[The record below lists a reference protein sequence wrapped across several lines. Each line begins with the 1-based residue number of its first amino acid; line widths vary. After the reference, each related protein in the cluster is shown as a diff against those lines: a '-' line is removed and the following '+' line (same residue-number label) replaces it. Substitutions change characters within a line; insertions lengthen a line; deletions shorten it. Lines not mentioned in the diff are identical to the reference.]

1 MNKIIKEW
9 ILKEPISS
17 VEFSKYPE
25 LPEIIVK
32 LLYDREVSQK
42 DSIDNFLNPDYAD
55 LLDPFLIKDMRK
67 AVDRIFMAASKKQ
80 KILIFGDYDADGIS
94 GAMILYQSV
103 AKVYQIMNSSSTMT
117 FSNDMSSVS
126 RENLD
131 IYIPDR
137 AKEGYGLNDETLNS
151 VLQKSPNLIITVDC
165 GVTSESQIKILQ
177 EQNIDVIVVDH
188 HSVPEVMPPA
198 HVIIVPKRV
207 QDPYPF
213 KDLCG
218 AGLAFKV
225 GSALIKELQFQG
237 FGHLIPEGFEKWL
250 LDFAAIGTIADM
262 VPLKGENRIIVKY
275 GLYVLAKTK
284 NLGLKK
290 LLEVSK
296 IKSETLELFSDGKKD
311 SVISVYS
318 VGFQIAPRINSAGRI
333 AHANMAVELFRSTS
347 ETESKQL
354 AMDLNLLNE
363 DRKTLTE
370 EVMKQ
375 VEQRLQ
381 NYGELFD
388 RMNLIFEGDE
398 TWPSGI
404 LGIVAGRLME
414 KYYKPVIL
422 FQKKN
427 HLNVASARSIK
438 GFDLAKTIHSI
449 KSYLE
454 AGGGHAQAAGM
465 SFQPNNTQQIKD
477 IFKEE
482 IEKSLNIDQMN
493 PKLFIDAEIS
503 SNEISWK
510 TYDSLVK
517 LSPYGISNPEPI
529 FIVKKMMVKNFE
541 LIGQDKNHIK
551 VFFQPE
557 VTAGLVTTYQAI
569 GFNLSHLMEEIY
581 EKDIVDIVFK
591 LDVNEW
597 NDKRD
602 LQLNLLDMR
611 KSDRR

>member
-1 MNKIIKEW
+1 MDSLNNPQNYQSDTGMNKGRSNNRFFKYLPYLLIVIVLIIGGAAVWKIYGNPSNFSDKNSDGEQKNLNTQDSSKEKTNDN
-9 ILKEPISS
+9 IA
-17 VEFSKYPE
+17 
-25 LPEIIVK
+25 EIINLAISEK
-32 LLYDREVSQK
+32 SQSSC
-42 DSIDNFLNPDYAD
+42 DSISIEWQKERCYANVANVLQDDSLCED
-55 LLDPFLIKDMRK
+55 LSESFIKNMCYFNIAQSSKDLIVCDSVTDEGIK
-67 AVDRIFMAASKKQ
+67 AQCYVNIA
-80 KILIFGDYDADGIS
+80 I
-94 GAMILYQSV
+94 
-103 AKVYQIMNSSSTMT
+103 AK
-117 FSNDMSSVS
+117 
-126 RENLD
+126 ENLN
-131 IYIPDR
+131 IC
-137 AKEGYGLNDETLNS
+137 ND
-151 VLQKSPNLIITVDC
+151 
-165 GVTSESQIKILQ
+165 
-177 EQNIDVIVVDH
+177 
-188 HSVPEVMPPA
+188 
-198 HVIIVPKRV
+198 
-207 QDPYPF
+207 
-213 KDLCG
+213 
-218 AGLAFKV
+218 
-225 GSALIKELQFQG
+225 
-237 FGHLIPEGFEKWL
+237 IPEGFEKWL

-296 IKSETLELFSDGKKD
+296 IKAETLELFSDGKKD

-347 ETESKQL
+347 ETEAKQL

-398 TWPSGI
+398 NWPSGI

-449 KSYLE
+449 KPYLE

-503 SNEISWK
+503 SNDISWK

-517 LSPYGISNPEPI
+517 LSPYGIANPEPI
-529 FIVKKMMVKNFE
+529 FIVKKMMIKNFE